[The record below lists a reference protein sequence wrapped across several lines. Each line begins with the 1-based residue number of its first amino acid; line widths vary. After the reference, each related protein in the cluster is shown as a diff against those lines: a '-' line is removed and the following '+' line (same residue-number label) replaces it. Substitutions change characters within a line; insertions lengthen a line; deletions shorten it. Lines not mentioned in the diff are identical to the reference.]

1 MQLIGDG
8 SNLVLIILGFGL
20 LIAIHELG
28 HFLAARWA
36 GIRADAFAVGMG
48 PAVLAY
54 RRGIGWK
61 LGSTSAAVTARF
73 GQPAESIP
81 LERLR
86 AEGVGETEYSL
97 RLLPLGGFVRMKGQE
112 DLVPTASSADSDAY
126 GACPVWKRMIV
137 VSAGV
142 VANVILA
149 IALYIAAFLV
159 GVRFESPTVG
169 EVRPGS
175 PASVAID
182 REGGPAG
189 LRPGDVIERIDGQAV
204 RTFADVQIASAMA
217 RSGQVLDLQVRR
229 EGQASPMHFEATPM
243 HEPGSR
249 LLSIGI
255 APARGTTIPSDP
267 EAMLMLG
274 ATLDRAGLTAA
285 GVGPGSSLV
294 QVGADPVTTLGPLQ
308 WACAHSGGMP
318 VGTVWRTPGGE
329 PRSVAI
335 QPIPVLEPIEPAGG
349 EAPEQALLGFAPLTR
364 IDGLQAGSAN
374 ESVLQAGDLVAAFE
388 GVQGPSP
395 SLFRDLVMARA
406 GQQVDMLVLRQGGTT
421 RVRASVDTNGR
432 LGVLIAPALDTAWLA
447 RTIDRQRVQ
456 DGTVRTAAASLE
468 VGPLARIA
476 SIDGQPV
483 RDWIGLAAALQAAAR
498 RGVSTTQLGLI
509 PWGRSEPLEVQLPLS
524 ESDRASLSSLMW
536 TSPLPPGGFD
546 PVMTT
551 LSAQGS
557 PVEAARMGF
566 RETGNLAVMTW
577 LTIDRLVRGTVPVDQ
592 LRGPV
597 GIVHVG
603 TRVADRGFM
612 YLVFFMAM
620 ISVNLAV
627 LNFLPLP
634 IVDGGLFLFLVY
646 EALRGR
652 PPSVRF
658 QNAATMAGLLLIGS
672 LFVVT
677 FYNDVMRLV
686 SGG

>member
-1 MQLIGDG
+1 
-8 SNLVLIILGFGL
+8 
-20 LIAIHELG
+20 
-28 HFLAARWA
+28 
-36 GIRADAFAVGMG
+36 
-48 PAVLAY
+48 
-54 RRGIGWK
+54 
-61 LGSTSAAVTARF
+61 
-73 GQPAESIP
+73 
-81 LERLR
+81 
-86 AEGVGETEYSL
+86 
-97 RLLPLGGFVRMKGQE
+97 
-112 DLVPTASSADSDAY
+112 
-126 GACPVWKRMIV
+126 MIV

-175 PASVAID
+175 PAAVAID
-182 REGGPAG
+182 RDGGPAG
-189 LRPGDVIERIDGQAV
+189 LRPGDVIERVDGKPV

-217 RSGQVLDLQVRR
+217 RPGDLLDLQVRR
-229 EGQASPMHFEATPM
+229 EGVGSPMHFETTPA

-255 APARGTTIPSDP
+255 APARGAWIPDDA
-267 EAMLMLG
+267 EATLLLG
-274 ATLDRAGLTAA
+274 ASLDRARLTAA
-285 GVGPGSSLV
+285 GVGPGATLV
-294 QVGADPVTTLGPLQ
+294 QVGEDPVSTLGPLQ
-308 WACAHSGGMP
+308 WACSTSDGAP
-318 VGTVWRTPGGE
+318 VGTVWMTREGE
-329 PRSVAI
+329 RRQVAI
-335 QPIPVLEPIEPAGG
+335 QPMPVLESIEPANG
-349 EAPEQALLGFAPLTR
+349 ESPEQALLGLTPLTR
-364 IDGLQAGSAN
+364 IDALLDGSPNQAA
-374 ESVLQAGDLVAAFE
+374 LRAGDLIISFA

-395 SLFRDLVMARA
+395 SLFRDLVTARA
-406 GQQVDMLVLRQGGTT
+406 DQQVDLDVLREGVPT
-421 RVRASVDTNGR
+421 RVTAGVDATGR

-447 RTIDRQRVQ
+447 RTIDRQRVK
-456 DGTVRTAAASLE
+456 GVTTRTAAASLE
-468 VGPLARIA
+468 IGPLARVV

-498 RGVSTTQLGLI
+498 RGAAEVLMGVR
-509 PWGRSEPLEVQLPLS
+509 PWGATEAHEVAWPIP
-524 ESDRASLSSLMW
+524 ESDRVTLSNLAW
-536 TSPLPPGGFD
+536 TSPLPAGGFD

-551 LSAQGS
+551 LSAKGS
-557 PVEAARMGF
+557 PLEAARMGF

-577 LTIDRLVRGTVPVDQ
+577 LTIDRLVRGSVPVDQ

-658 QNAATMAGLLLIGS
+658 QNAATMAGLLLLGS